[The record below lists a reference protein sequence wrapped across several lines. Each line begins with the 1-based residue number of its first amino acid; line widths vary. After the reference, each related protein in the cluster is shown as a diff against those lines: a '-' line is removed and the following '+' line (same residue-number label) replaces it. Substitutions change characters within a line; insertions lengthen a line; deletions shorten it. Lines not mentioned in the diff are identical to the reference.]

1 MTCQFPEHAMAKL
14 DAGSGHQESR
24 KLNPVASDTRN
35 LSGRPG
41 SSRKGITILSRMYE
55 AKIAGVS
62 AAFIKDGRV
71 IWSGGY
77 GWADLERER
86 PAASP

>member
-1 MTCQFPEHAMAKL
+1 
-14 DAGSGHQESR
+14 
-24 KLNPVASDTRN
+24 
-35 LSGRPG
+35 
-41 SSRKGITILSRMYE
+41 MYE